1 MIFIPAASLFMSE
14 AQAHRGS
21 GWPRHTHPSS
31 PLEGEKWSSL
41 VTQNAK
47 AILRLTQGKL
57 MGGHA
62 DGFICFNGLLKSQ
75 YVRTLGF
82 QMTVQ
87 SRGKVP

>member
-57 MGGHA
+57 MLMVSSASMGH
-62 DGFICFNGLLKSQ
+62 
-75 YVRTLGF
+75 
-82 QMTVQ
+82 
-87 SRGKVP
+87 SRASM